1 MFEAMRLA
9 GILHNRGT
17 EEYSDWP
24 SPEQILRAATSQSAH
39 ALGYGGRLG
48 ALAPGQLADIVMM
61 DRNSFPFVPL
71 NDPIKQLVYCE
82 NGISVS
88 DVMIDGRWVLRK
100 RKLVTMDEAAVYA
113 KANDLR
119 AEMDERVQEQFRHT
133 RELEP
138 ALHAAYL
145 KTAKT
150 TWSERDGS

>member
-1 MFEAMRLA
+1 
-9 GILHNRGT
+9 
-17 EEYSDWP
+17 
-24 SPEQILRAATSQSAH
+24 
-39 ALGYGGRLG
+39 LG